1 MRPGRH
7 FVYRCF
13 DTRGDIIYVG
23 CTHDVEQRM
32 AQHRP
37 TNIGQATVRLKVTV
51 HPDHRTAL
59 DVERDEIRRFEPKYN
74 GQTWY
79 MDVGSW
85 TRLRL
90 LQRLWLDIARENR
103 IPSDSPGEMT
113 TVAHLRDA
121 FIDRFGEDP
130 LPLVAEYRTD
140 TVAEEYLGMP
150 VHYVRR
156 TLKRM
161 KAFPQDL
168 MSLY

>member
-7 FVYRCF
+7 FVYRCI
-13 DTRGDIIYVG
+13 DARGDIVYVG

-37 TNIGQATVRLKVTV
+37 NNIGQATVRLKVTV

-59 DVERDEIRRFEPKYN
+59 DVERAEIRRFEPKYN

-79 MDVGSW
+79 MDVAAW
-85 TRLRL
+85 TRLKL

-103 IPSDSPGEMT
+103 LPSEVPGEMT
-113 TVAHLRDA
+113 TVAHLRNV
-121 FIDRFGEDP
+121 FIDRFGDDP
-130 LPLVAEYRTD
+130 LPLLAEYRTD
-140 TVAEEYLGMP
+140 TVEEEHSGIP
-150 VHYVRR
+150 VHFVRR

-161 KAFPQDL
+161 KGFPQDI